1 MGQSAR
7 EWDPEHFLPE
17 MLFRIELCINNF
29 LYIVKSEGNNKR
41 NNFAFVFLT
50 LEDKALQ
57 NVKSKI
63 AANNCG
69 FNLHIFL
76 LVCSLKS
83 FTFLV
88 SFHS

>member
-1 MGQSAR
+1 M
-7 EWDPEHFLPE
+7 
-17 MLFRIELCINNF
+17 
-29 LYIVKSEGNNKR
+29 
-41 NNFAFVFLT
+41 NNFAFVFLLT

-69 FNLHIFL
+69 FNLHLFL
-76 LVCSLKS
+76 LVCSLKK
-83 FTFLV
+83 FKTHTV